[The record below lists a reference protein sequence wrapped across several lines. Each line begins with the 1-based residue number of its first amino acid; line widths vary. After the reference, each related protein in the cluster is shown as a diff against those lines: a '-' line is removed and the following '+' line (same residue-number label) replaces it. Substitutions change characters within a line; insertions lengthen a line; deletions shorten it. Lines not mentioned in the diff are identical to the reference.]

1 MGSSSAADTSSLDE
15 LLRDAR
21 DSGLAV
27 AGAAKGQEMHFGANE
42 PGDDVDWD
50 DPLYVADPRRAYDQL
65 RDRCPL
71 VRRRDGSW
79 LVTGHEE
86 VRRCALA
93 PEALSNHVSSRLQ
106 IPNGLDGDE
115 HRRFRALIDR
125 FFEAGRVLALS
136 PRFRALA
143 QALSSGLGRGSP
155 VDAVSDIG
163 APLAVRFQCEW
174 LGWPS
179 SLEPVLLAWMADYR
193 AAQRGSDPSPRARA
207 AERFDSLV
215 EEQLRI
221 RQGTQASDVT
231 SELLH
236 STVEDPAVPAGRRTL
251 TQAEAI
257 SILRN
262 WTAGDLGTIAACAG
276 VVLHR
281 VAEDAE
287 LQRWLRA
294 RLSDEGSLDEAIDEC
309 LRLDDPFLWNRRVAA
324 TDFELGDGVIPAG
337 ARVFLN
343 WTSANRDPRGFAAA
357 HEFRP
362 KENAPHNLVYGIG
375 PHVCPGRGLATAQ
388 LRVTLAALLENTSKL
403 RLAEREPERAS
414 APTGGFDHVWLILE

>member
-1 MGSSSAADTSSLDE
+1 
-15 LLRDAR
+15 
-21 DSGLAV
+21 
-27 AGAAKGQEMHFGANE
+27 MHFGANE

-50 DPLYVADPRRAYDQL
+50 DPLHMADPRRAYDEL
-65 RDRCPL
+65 RDRCPV

-79 LVTGHEE
+79 LVTGHED

-93 PEALSNHVSSRLQ
+93 PQALSNHVSSRLQ

-115 HRRFRALIDR
+115 HRRFRALVDR

-143 QALSSGLGRGSP
+143 EALSSSLTRGSP

-163 APLAVRFQCEW
+163 APLAVRFQCDW
-174 LGWPS
+174 LGWPKA
-179 SLEPVLLAWMADYR
+179 LEPVLLSWMADYR

-207 AERFDSLV
+207 AERFDALV
-215 EEQLRI
+215 EEQLQI
-221 RQGTQASDVT
+221 RQGTQPSDVDVT
-231 SELLH
+231 SELMH
-236 STVEDPAVPAGRRTL
+236 STVEDPAVPAGRRAL
-251 TQAEAI
+251 TQPEVI

-294 RLSDEGSLDEAIDEC
+294 RLSDDVSLDEAIDEC

-324 TDFELGDGVIPAG
+324 TDFELGNGVIPAG

-375 PHVCPGRGLATAQ
+375 QHVCPGRGLATAQ
-388 LRVTLAALLENTSKL
+388 LRETLAALLRSTAVI
-403 RLAEREPERAS
+403 RLAEQEPQRAS
-414 APTGGFDHVWLILE
+414 APTSGFEHVWVTLE